1 VLIQDND
8 IDTSVGEMKISNLH
22 ITTNLTSCLKDV
34 DHTFQVGDCTVEN
47 FLAGIE
53 LKMVENV
60 ASCGANNDPLLELM
74 AQFEAK
80 NEMEVYKKIEKICSA
95 SYDAHKY
102 DFENAI
108 SSEPQVVREFID
120 GGSMLN
126 YERDSKGSSL
136 TKDGAGI
143 GHADQYTLSHLL
155 SWPKHHALDQ
165 CKIGAAMCCWVD
177 SRGASDLAMNS
188 DICYVN
194 MKSSKHTAHVADGYS
209 VYGDTTGDGNVNC
222 HGFAWG
228 TGSGSIHSAL
238 KGNALFKVGFM
249 DNLYN
254 SLKGNV
260 EQVPGAPM
268 CGCIDR
274 MPVVTKAACT
284 KVTDTTSTVDVAYN
298 KAIGVYSAKYNI
310 GAIEYADCGS
320 DLNNYYKTL
329 VGAGN
334 HNAAYID
341 TRVVGDGNCN
351 KAINVFLEGKG
362 LIKTG

>member
-1 VLIQDND
+1 MG
-8 IDTSVGEMKISNLH
+8 S
-22 ITTNLTSCLKDV
+22 
-34 DHTFQVGDCTVEN
+34 
-47 FLAGIE
+47 
-53 LKMVENV
+53 KMAES
-60 ASCGANNDPLLELM
+60 AALCGVNNDPLLELM
-74 AQFEAK
+74 AQFDARDESD
-80 NEMEVYKKIEKICSA
+80 VYKKIEKICSA
-95 SYDAHKY
+95 SYEASRY

-120 GGSMLN
+120 GGTMLN

-136 TKDGAGI
+136 MKDGAGI
-143 GHADQYTLSHLL
+143 GHVDQYASSHLL

-165 CKIGAAMCCWVD
+165 CKVGAAMCCWVD
-177 SRGASDLAMNS
+177 SRGASNLAMNS
-188 DICYVN
+188 DVCYVN
-194 MKSSKHTAHVADGYS
+194 MKSSRRTAHVADGYS
-209 VYGDTTGDGNVNC
+209 IYGDTAGDGNVNC

-228 TGSGSIHSAL
+228 SKNGSIHSAL

-260 EQVPGAPM
+260 EQVPGAPL

-284 KVTDTTSTVDVAYN
+284 KVTDTTSNVDVTYN
-298 KAIGVYSAKYNI
+298 KVTGRYSAQYNM
-310 GAIEYADCGS
+310 GTIEYADCGS
-320 DLNNYYKTL
+320 DLNEYYKTL
-329 VGAGN
+329 EGVDS

-341 TRVVGDGNCN
+341 TRLVGDGKCHE
-351 KAINVFLEGKG
+351 AINVFLGGKG